1 MTNIYTS
8 LENKLFILESGK
20 GNKSSIVFL
29 HGVCSSSNTWLDHM
43 NALANF
49 HCIAPDF
56 PGHGKSNQCQ
66 WTNIHDVTDWIAQ
79 VIHTKCNGR
88 AHIVGLS
95 LGGAVGL
102 NLLNKYPK
110 LVNKAIIDGCSAK
123 QMKGVRFILFGIALV
138 SPFIRTNFLIKLV
151 TSIYEMPKENIGNSF
166 IKDWKAVRPRS
177 FRRSITD
184 ANTLSLPDNVSHITS
199 PVLFVSG
206 EKEPEIT
213 HRTHKLY
220 STLIPGSKCFYYP
233 HKNHGWLAVDVQT
246 HIDLCKYWFE
256 EGRLPE
262 KLVSCS
268 LKDVDKNHRNAVN
281 DFQSHE

>member
-8 LENKLFILESGK
+8 QENKLFILESGK
-20 GNKSSIVFL
+20 ENKSSIIFL
-29 HGVCSSSNTWLDHM
+29 HGVCSSSKTWLDHM
-43 NALANF
+43 KPLTNF

-66 WTNIHDVTDWIAQ
+66 WTSIQDVTERIAE
-79 VIHTKCNGR
+79 VIQTKCNGR
-88 AHIVGLS
+88 SHMVGLS

-102 NLLNKYPK
+102 NLLNKYPE

-123 QMKGVRFILFGIALV
+123 QMKGVGFILAGVAMV
-138 SPFIRTNFLIKLV
+138 SPFIRTNFMIKLV
-151 TSIYEMPKENIGNSF
+151 TSIYEMPKENIGKSF
-166 IKDWKAVRPRS
+166 IKDWKAVRPKS

-184 ANTLSLPDNVSHITS
+184 ANTLSLPDDVSHITS

-213 HRTHKLY
+213 HRTHTQY
-220 STLIPGSKCFYYP
+220 STLIPGSECFYYP
-233 HKNHGWLAVDVQT
+233 HKNHGWLAVDIQT

-256 EGRLPE
+256 NGRLPE
-262 KLVSCS
+262 KLVSCP
-268 LKDVDKNHRNAVN
+268 LTDVPKKELYGC
-281 DFQSHE
+281 Q